1 MTNPPVTSLPMES
14 KAGCCDGSKDKA
26 KEQQGLR
33 STPKQVAKSPAP
45 AEAPAKVSASCC
57 GGGGG
62 GHH

>member
-14 KAGCCDGSKDKA
+14 KAGCCGGSKDKA

-45 AEAPAKVSASCC
+45 APAEASASCC